1 MSAPLHPRPERLRI
15 SVPAV
20 LALGSNLGD
29 REATIRAAVADL
41 DAADGIRVEQL
52 SPLVETPALKLSG
65 VDQHAPAY
73 LNAVVVVDTV
83 LGPHDLLDAVNAV
96 EQQHGRTREERWGDR
111 TLDIDIVDY
120 DGRELDDARLTL
132 PHPRAWERGFVL
144 VPWHAIRPDAQ
155 LAGHGPIDVLL
166 AATTDEVRPY
176 PDSGAARDAA
186 PADRMDTDQL
196 DADEDGGAV

>member
-1 MSAPLHPRPERLRI
+1 MTAPLHPRPERLRP

-41 DAADGIRVEQL
+41 DASDGIRVEQL
-52 SPLVETPALKLSG
+52 SPLVETPALKLTG
-65 VDQHAPAY
+65 VDHSAPAY
-73 LNAVVVVDTV
+73 LNAVVVVSTV

-96 EQQHGRTREERWGDR
+96 EQQHGRVREERWGDR

-120 DGRELDDARLTL
+120 DGRELDDERLTL

-144 VPWHAIRPDAQ
+144 VPWHAIRPDAE
-155 LAGHGPIDVLL
+155 LAGHGRIDLL
-166 AATTDEVRPY
+166 IPVTTDEIRPY
-176 PDSGAARDAA
+176 PDSGAAVDAA
-186 PADRMDTDQL
+186 RDDQDQADG
-196 DADEDGGAV
+196 DGGAV